1 MNEYLAIANGG
12 YLYTN
17 SLRALIA
24 VWLDTIEFE
33 VVVRLN
39 RSAREL
45 SVPRFELSLD

>member
-1 MNEYLAIANGG
+1 MNEYLAIASGG

-17 SLRALIA
+17 SFRALIA
-24 VWLDTIEFE
+24 VWMDTREVE

-45 SVPRFELSLD
+45 SVPRFDLSR